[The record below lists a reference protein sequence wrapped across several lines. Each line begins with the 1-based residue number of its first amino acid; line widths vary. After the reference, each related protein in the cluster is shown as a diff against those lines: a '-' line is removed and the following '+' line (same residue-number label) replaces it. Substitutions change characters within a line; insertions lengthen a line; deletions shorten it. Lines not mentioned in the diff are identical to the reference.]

1 MPLINCKVSLTLIW
15 SRECVITSMERR
27 PRTNT
32 RRYIYLTGRTHQIS
46 NTKLYAPVVT
56 LSTEDDNKFLEQL
69 KSGLKRTIEW
79 NKYRWEMTYQ
89 TKTNSLSCSIDSQ
102 VNRLFVLPFENKEDR
117 KFFSTS
123 STPKVEMEEFNVLI
137 NGKVFSMC

>member
-1 MPLINCKVSLTLIW
+1 MQKVMKLIILLMIKINKKKEVQIVVPLKHLRNFWRTLDMPLINCKVSLTLIW

-32 RRYIYLTGRTHQIS
+32 RRYIYLTGRTHQIP

-69 KSGLKRTIEW
+69 KSGLKRTIE
-79 NKYRWEMTYQ
+79 
-89 TKTNSLSCSIDSQ
+89 
-102 VNRLFVLPFENKEDR
+102 
-117 KFFSTS
+117 
-123 STPKVEMEEFNVLI
+123 
-137 NGKVFSMC
+137 